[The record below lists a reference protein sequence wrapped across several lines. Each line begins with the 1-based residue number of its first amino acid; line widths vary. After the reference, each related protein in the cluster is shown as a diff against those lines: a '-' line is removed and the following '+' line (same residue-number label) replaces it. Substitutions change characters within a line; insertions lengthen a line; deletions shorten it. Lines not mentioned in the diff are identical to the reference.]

1 MRKEKGSA
9 LGDEKQGNAQVYAHI
24 HTITLVQTV
33 RGEHR
38 DLHLLISEELYL
50 RCFPIYSETLVG
62 SS

>member
-9 LGDEKQGNAQVYAHI
+9 LGDEKQGNAQIYAHI
-24 HTITLVQTV
+24 HTITLV
-33 RGEHR
+33 RAEHR

-50 RCFPIYSETLVG
+50 RCFPIYSETLSG